1 MSTKVIAS
9 AAFMLRASLQDSVP
23 SPFDNDEYYARL
35 YQRVIEIQAEQ
46 CEAINSLYR
55 EGLFRPGYAV
65 LRSVLEAMATLLWVS
80 TNIERYCPLF
90 ELGKQPNPREILK
103 RIGWE
108 EEYERTFR
116 YLSGFVHIDMENAEF
131 YRDYLLGPDPSQPF
145 PEILPDAELYIIE
158 TEEGPRP
165 LAINLMSREEAERQY
180 GPYLAAK
187 TFDLVAAGLEKLYGT
202 EYYRKDWWQQ
212 KAALLYTQLIA
223 EHPELAQKM
232 FWSIQQK
239 LF

>member
-1 MSTKVIAS
+1 
-9 AAFMLRASLQDSVP
+9 MLRTSLQDNVP
-23 SPFDNDEYYARL
+23 PPFDSDEYYVRL

-46 CEAINSLYR
+46 CDAINSLYK

-90 ELGKQPNPREILK
+90 ESGKQPNMREVLK

-108 EEYERTFR
+108 EEYERTFG

-131 YRDYLLGPDPSQPF
+131 YREYLLEPDPSQPS
-145 PEILPDAELYIIE
+145 PEILPDSEFYIVG
-158 TEEGPRP
+158 TDEGPML

-180 GPYLAAK
+180 GPFLAAK
-187 TFDLVAAGLEKLYGT
+187 TFDLAAAGLEKLYGT
-202 EYYRKDWWQQ
+202 EYYQKDWWQQ
-212 KAALLYTQLIA
+212 EVALLHTQLLSD
-223 EHPELAQKM
+223 HPELTQKM
-232 FWSIQQK
+232 LWSIQQR